1 MLDALQSNRAYLL
14 EKVFLCCCL
23 LVLAPMSGIAQTPE
37 GVVPITSE
45 PDHKIRFDNGK
56 VRMYEVVLPRGR
68 QPCGMNIAR
77 TALRFSFAP
86 PT

>member
-37 GVVPITSE
+37 GVVPSLRNPTTRSDSTTE
-45 PDHKIRFDNGK
+45 R
-56 VRMYEVVLPRGR
+56 
-68 QPCGMNIAR
+68 CGCTR
-77 TALRFSFAP
+77 SSFQGEGNLVA
-86 PT
+86 